1 MTQQKTLMTAD
12 KFFDFCDRNDGRYEL
27 VQGEVVEF
35 APINEQHGNAA
46 FNISGAFH
54 SYSRRHGIGRGAV
67 ETGYRLREDPDTV
80 LGPDV
85 SFNLDSKPRLALPQ
99 SGFVSGSPDIA
110 VEVVSPS
117 NTAAE
122 MQRKV
127 SQYIEAGSRR
137 VWLVYPPTPT
147 SPGWVAIHRPD
158 SATVT
163 YTGGDTITDEDLLPG
178 FSLPLA
184 EIFD

>member
-1 MTQQKTLMTAD
+1 MSSQKMLLTAD
-12 KFFDFCDRNDGRYEL
+12 DFYHFCCKSEGRYEL
-27 VQGEVVEF
+27 VLGEVVKL
-35 APINEQHGNAA
+35 APVNEQHGNAA

-54 SYSRRHGIGRGAV
+54 SYSRRYGIGRGAV

-85 SFNLDSKPRLALPQ
+85 SFNLDSKARLALPE

-117 NTAAE
+117 NSAAE
-122 MQRKV
+122 MERKV
-127 SQYIEAGSRR
+127 REYIEAGSRR
-137 VWLVYPPTPT
+137 VWLVYPPMPATPRR
-147 SPGWVAIHRPD
+147 VIVHRSD
-158 SATVT
+158 GTTIT
-163 YTGGDTITDEDLLPG
+163 YTGDDTITDEELLPG